1 MVGEGRGVAG
11 ASFVAA
17 RGFGGGEERSR
28 GEARRGEKFKI
39 GLNSDDIE
47 KAEIEW
53 GR

>member
-17 RGFGGGEERSR
+17 RGFGGEGRSR
-28 GEARRGEKFKI
+28 GEARRGEKFTI
-39 GLNSDDIE
+39 GLTSDDIE